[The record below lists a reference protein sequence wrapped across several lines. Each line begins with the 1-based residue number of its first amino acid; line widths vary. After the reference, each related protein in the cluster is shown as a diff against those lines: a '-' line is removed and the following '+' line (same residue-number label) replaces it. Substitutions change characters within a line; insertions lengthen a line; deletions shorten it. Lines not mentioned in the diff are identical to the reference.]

1 MLVTKYLR
9 PDTLS
14 DAYQALTEDKKSLI
28 IAGGAWIKLS
38 IKNVETLISL
48 DNLKLNQIEITK
60 DAIELGSMVTLREI
74 ETNKEVIELY
84 DGILS
89 MAIHKI
95 MGINIRNIATLGGSV
110 MGKFPFSDILPVLL
124 VMDTKLIF
132 YKQGE
137 ITLEEYLENP
147 KIEKDILLKVS
158 IKKEKGLGYF
168 KKVAKT
174 PLDFSIINIAISKC
188 NNKFKICLGST
199 PYLAKLAINTM
210 DYLNKQKNITDEI
223 INSAIKIMMQE
234 MKFNKNVRSS
244 KEYKEE
250 LAKVYV
256 KRGLKKVI
264 AHVD

>member
-9 PDTLS
+9 PESLS
-14 DAYQALTEDKKSLI
+14 DAYKVLTEEKKSLI

-38 IKNVETLISL
+38 IKKIDTLISI
-48 DNLKLNQIEITK
+48 DNLNLNQIEITK
-60 DAIELGSMVTLREI
+60 DSLEIGSMVTLRELEI
-74 ETNKEVIELY
+74 NKEVNELY
-84 DGILS
+84 DGILAR
-89 MAIHKI
+89 AIHKI
-95 MGINIRNIATLGGSV
+95 MGINIRNIATIGGSI
-110 MGKFPFSDILPVLL
+110 MGKFPFSDIIPALL

-137 ITLEEYLENP
+137 ITLEEYLETP
-147 KIEKDILLKVS
+147 KMEKDILLKVI
-158 IKKEKGLGYF
+158 IKKEKGVGFF

-188 NNKFKICLGST
+188 NNKFKVCLGST

-210 DYLNKQKNITDEI
+210 EYLNKHSKISEEI
-223 INSAIKIMMQE
+223 INSAIKIMIQE
-234 MKFNKNVRSS
+234 IKFNKNVRSS

-250 LAKVYV
+250 LAKVYL

-264 AHVD
+264 AHVG